1 MIKFKKVK
9 IDVENKNFK
18 NINYLENIFN
28 LTKNYNNYL
37 NDDYSQN
44 SDLFEQI
51 IKLITQTSPF
61 FWVILSD
68 EDFAGFVYLENII
81 GNNKHLH
88 SAEIVTAF
96 ERKFWGKFTKS
107 CAKKFIMYCFKK
119 LKFKKLKAIIYK
131 ENFRTEGILKT
142 CGMTLEATLKAET
155 LRNNKLQDI
164 KIYSVIRGKQK

>member
-9 IDVENKNFK
+9 IDIKNKNFK

-28 LTKNYNNYL
+28 LTKKYKNYL

-51 IKLITQTSPF
+51 ITLITQTSPF
-61 FWVILSD
+61 FWVILSNK
-68 EDFAGFVYLENII
+68 DFAGFVYLENII
-81 GNNKHLH
+81 GNNKQLH

-96 ERKFWGKFTKS
+96 ERKFWGKFTKL

-119 LKFKKLKAIIYK
+119 LKFKKLKALVYM
-131 ENFRTEGILKT
+131 ENFRTEGILKA
-142 CGMTLEATLKAET
+142 CGMALEATLKAET

-164 KIYSVIRGKQK
+164 KIYSTIRGKQK